1 MIFDSPVYNSS
12 EFFITAILI
21 GSVVAVYYKRLTGV
35 TPGGIVPIGASLILL
50 IRIPL
55 WAIFCFALSFVGFAA
70 YLLVVSRLDKRGGF
84 PHVYSISI
92 ITLLLG
98 LGVAYSLQ
106 LLGLL
111 DVHGMTI
118 GGLVVPAILANQYR
132 LYGIKRVV
140 SGYLVCIIGSF
151 LLVVCIVYI
160 ANSFGASEGLFA
172 HFQTQHI
179 PKETRY
185 LEFFPLAAIVSLLFG
200 FIVYRK
206 LGLRSGGYIM
216 APLAAQ
222 LISSYNSFL
231 ILSSGL
237 IVLYFMQLFLTRFT
251 FIIGLQRYLANIALS
266 SVYVWLSILFVQRVL
281 SSQDANHFGSAWIM
295 VLVLAAYS
303 TDLYV
308 YRSKKSYVYI
318 ALNTAIAFALIR
330 LLHVA
335 VAI

>member
-21 GSVVAVYYKRLTGV
+21 GSCVAVYYKRLTGV

-50 IRIPL
+50 IRNPI
-55 WAIFCFALSFVGFAA
+55 WAIFCFALSFVGFTA
-70 YLLVVSRLDKRGGF
+70 YLLIISRIDKRGGF

-98 LGVAYSLQ
+98 LCVAYFMQ

-111 DVHGMTI
+111 SVQGMTI

-132 LYGIKRVV
+132 LYGYKRVV
-140 SGYLVCIIGSF
+140 TGYLTCILGSF
-151 LLVVCIVYI
+151 LLVSIIVYI

-179 PKETRY
+179 PKESRY
-185 LEFFPLAAIVSLLFG
+185 LEFFPLASIVSLVFG
-200 FIVYRK
+200 FFVYRK

-222 LISSYNSFL
+222 LMSSWNTLL
-231 ILSSGL
+231 ILCSGL
-237 IVLYFMQLFLTRFT
+237 LVLYLMQILVTRYT
-251 FIIGLQRYLANIALS
+251 FIVGLQRYLLNIALS
-266 SVYVWLSILFVQRVL
+266 SAYVWLSILFIQTVL
-281 SSQDANHFGSAWIM
+281 SSQDANHFGSAWII
-295 VLVLAAYS
+295 VLVLASYS
-303 TDLYV
+303 TDLYI
-308 YRSKKSYVYI
+308 YRSKSSYIYI
-318 ALNTAIAFALIR
+318 ALNTAIAYVLIM

>member
-1 MIFDSPVYNSS
+1 MIFDSPVYNNS

-21 GSVVAVYYKRLTGV
+21 GSSVAVYYKRLTGV
-35 TPGGIVPIGASLILL
+35 TPGGIIPIGASLILL
-50 IRIPL
+50 IRNPL
-55 WAIFCFALSFVGFAA
+55 WAVFCFALSFVGFTA
-70 YLLVVSRLDKRGGF
+70 YLLVASRLDKRGGF
-84 PHVYSISI
+84 PHVYSIAI
-92 ITLLLG
+92 ISLLLG
-98 LGVAYSLQ
+98 LGAAYALQ

-111 DVHGMTI
+111 DVQGMTI

-140 SGYLVCIIGSF
+140 SGYLTCICFSF
-151 LLVVCIVYI
+151 LLVACIVFI
-160 ANSFGASEGLFA
+160 ANSLGASEGLFA

-185 LEFFPLAAIVSLLFG
+185 LAFYPLAAIVSLVFD
-200 FIVYRK
+200 FFVYRN

-222 LISSYNSFL
+222 LITSLNSCL
-231 ILSSGL
+231 IFASGL
-237 IVLYFMQLFLTRFT
+237 LVLYFMQIFLTRFT

-266 SVYVWLSILFVQRVL
+266 SAYVWLSILFVQRVL
-281 SSQDANHFGSAWIM
+281 SSQDANGFGSAWIM
-295 VLVLAAYS
+295 VLVLASYS

-318 ALNTAIAFALIR
+318 ALNTAIAFVLIK

-335 VAI
+335 VAV